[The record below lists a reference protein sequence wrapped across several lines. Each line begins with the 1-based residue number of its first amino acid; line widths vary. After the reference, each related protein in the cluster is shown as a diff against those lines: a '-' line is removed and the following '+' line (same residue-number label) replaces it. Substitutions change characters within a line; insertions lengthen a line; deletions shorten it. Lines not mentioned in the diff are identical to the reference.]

1 LLDQNRV
8 ITPHPAFRLFA
19 TTNTIGLGDTSG
31 LYHGTQQ
38 INQGQM
44 DRWSIVTTLNY
55 LPHDKE
61 AGIVL
66 SKVKIYQ
73 TEKGRKT
80 VANMVRLADLTRSAF
95 INGDLSTVMSPR
107 TVITWA
113 ENAQIFGDLGFAFRL
128 TFLNKCDELERPVVA
143 EFYQRVFGEDLPE
156 SAANLAVTA

>member
-1 LLDQNRV
+1 
-8 ITPHPAFRLFA
+8 
-19 TTNTIGLGDTSG
+19 
-31 LYHGTQQ
+31 
-38 INQGQM
+38 M

-66 SKVKIYQ
+66 AKAKEYRN
-73 TEKGRKT
+73 EKGRKT

-113 ENAQIFGDLGFAFRL
+113 ENAADLRRSRLCLPADLPQQMRRARTAGGRGILSARVRRGFAGERCEFGDYGLIQP
-128 TFLNKCDELERPVVA
+128 RPSWFDKLRMRSSVH
-143 EFYQRVFGEDLPE
+143 Q
-156 SAANLAVTA
+156 